1 MTDYSVEDRVK
12 LRAFFEAMG
21 NLEGVLIP
29 YNLITNYFA
38 PLRKWLV
45 KELDIQEDSL

>member
-1 MTDYSVEDRVK
+1 MTDYSAEDKVK

-29 YNLITNYFA
+29 FNLITNYFA
-38 PLRKWLV
+38 PLRRWLV
-45 KELDIQEDSL
+45 EVLDIQEEKL